1 MSKLRVSV
9 GVLVFGLWIAPPAL
23 RSQQTAPANDQANDQ
38 TIVDDI
44 NARLFADSTLKMRD
58 IRVSSQNAIV
68 TLQGSVAT
76 RLEKSAVDRIASTE
90 PGVQK
95 VVDSLSITSES
106 QQPQQGPQGPP
117 QQGPPQQG

>member
-1 MSKLRVSV
+1 MTKLRVM
-9 GVLVFGLWIAPPAL
+9 GVLMVCGLWIAAPGL
-23 RSQQTAPANDQANDQ
+23 RAQQSAAGDQTNSQSNDQ
-38 TIVDDI
+38 TIVDNI
-44 NARLFADSTLKMRD
+44 NAKLFADSTLKTRD

-95 VVDSLSITSES
+95 VVDSLSVTD
-106 QQPQQGPQGPP
+106 QT
-117 QQGPPQQG
+117 